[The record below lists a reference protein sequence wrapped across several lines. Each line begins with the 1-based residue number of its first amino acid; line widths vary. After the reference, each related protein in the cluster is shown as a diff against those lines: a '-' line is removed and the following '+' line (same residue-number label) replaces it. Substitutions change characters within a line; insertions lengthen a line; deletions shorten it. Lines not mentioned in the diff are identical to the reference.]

1 MLCPPSAWSRHT
13 PIESYKEGSRLF
25 AGIAHQLGGAPEL
38 RQAMGRLYKE
48 KAGGF
53 ISTHELENHLNA
65 GALFSRY
72 VYGNEGR
79 E

>member
-1 MLCPPSAWSRHT
+1 MA
-13 PIESYKEGSRLF
+13 
-25 AGIAHQLGGAPEL
+25 
-38 RQAMGRLYKE
+38 RLYQK

-53 ISTHELENHLNA
+53 LSTNELEHHLNA